1 MKCLITGASS
11 GIGKD
16 IAKVFS
22 NRGYETILVSKGKER
37 LENAS
42 KEIKNSK
49 IYIADLTKDED
60 IDKLI
65 EFIKKEKP
73 DIVANNAGFGHFGFY
88 DEINTNLELD
98 MIKVNVIALERIT
111 KACLEYM
118 IENKDYYIL
127 NTASLAGLMMGG
139 PLLSTYYATKSYVRS
154 YTLGLY
160 KELQVKNKNIHIS
173 VLCPGP
179 VDTNFNNVAGG
190 SFSVKPLTSE
200 YVAKYAVDNL
210 FKDKLIIIPGFFNK
224 VSYHLGKFLRTK
236 TMLNFA
242 YKIQENKRK

>member
-22 NRGYETILVSKGKER
+22 DKGYETILVSKGKER

-42 KEIKNSK
+42 KEIKNSR
-49 IYIADLTKDED
+49 IFIADLTKSDD
-60 IDKLI
+60 VDKLM

-73 DIVANNAGFGHFGFY
+73 EVVVNNAGFGHFGFY
-88 DEINTNLELD
+88 DEIDINLELD
-98 MIKVNVIALERIT
+98 MIRVNVVALQKIT
-111 KACLEYM
+111 KACLSYM
-118 IENKDYYIL
+118 NDEKDYYIL

-160 KELQVKNKNIHIS
+160 KELMVKNKNVHIS

-200 YVAKYAVDNL
+200 YVAKYAVDKL

-224 VSYHLGKFLRTK
+224 LSYYFGKLVSAK
-236 TMLNFA
+236 TILNFA

>member
-16 IAKVFS
+16 IAKIFS
-22 NRGYETILVSKGKER
+22 DRGCETILVSKGKER

-42 KEIKNSK
+42 KEIKGSK
-49 IYIADLTKDED
+49 IFVADLTKEKDV
-60 IDKLI
+60 DKLL

-73 DIVANNAGFGHFGFY
+73 DIVVNNAGFGHFGFY
-88 DEINTNLELD
+88 DEIDTNIELD
-98 MIKVNVIALERIT
+98 MINVNVIALERIT

-118 IENKDYYIL
+118 TENKDYYIL
-127 NTASLAGLMMGG
+127 NVASLAGLMMGG

-160 KELQVKNKNIHIS
+160 KELQVKNRNVHIS

-200 YVAKYAVDNL
+200 YVAKYAVDKM
-210 FKDKLIIIPGFFNK
+210 FKDKLIIIPGFTNK
-224 VSYHLGKFLRTK
+224 LSYHFGKLLPTK
-236 TMLNFA
+236 MMLNFA
-242 YKIQENKRK
+242 YKIQESKRK